1 MSEQIISSASE
12 LSEATEYW
20 KAKRTDM
27 LKGDLLNEWT
37 SKFFKHT
44 EKTIKEAVKQG
55 LYSCSIYL
63 PYQPEKKGDAWKGI
77 FVEGIDIRVWVKKQ
91 VPGCSVEYVLEP
103 MDGVTGGY
111 FVLEISWSC

>member
-1 MSEQIISSASE
+1 MNGLPSFLNIQ
-12 LSEATEYW
+12 
-20 KAKRTDM
+20 KRPLRKLWGNNINNIANPPTTV
-27 LKGDLLNEWT
+27 GG
-37 SKFFKHT
+37 
-44 EKTIKEAVKQG
+44 KQG
-55 LYSCSIYL
+55 LYSCSVYL